1 MTSLVPDSPA
11 TEAEHRLQLRFTF
24 QAAVHGVLFAL
35 VLGFAWAMPDSPNR
49 KPGPPTLAPVRFEA
63 LDLDPRQFAPLTLA
77 GAWMID
83 VAERRFG
90 GVSGMAIDGGALLLL
105 TDSGSLVRLPKPGT
119 RAGAAEI
126 RDLPSGP
133 GAGEYKKNRD
143 GEALSRDPASRGWW
157 VAFEYRDELWLFDQD
172 FRRVLQTVE
181 VAVPGLGRN
190 SGIEAL
196 TQWRGGLL
204 LFSENGDQAA
214 QFAGREI
221 KPVKWH
227 NAQGSLSEATMLPDG
242 SLLLV
247 GRSIG
252 LMGVRNQLL
261 RVIEK
266 EDGLETRLLARLPL
280 GVLDNVEAMAAD
292 RRGNRTVRLWLMSDN
307 DFSLRRRTLLLALDL
322 KLPQQP
328 RE

>member
-24 QAAVHGVLFAL
+24 QAAVHGLLFAL
-35 VLGFAWAMPDSPNR
+35 VLGFPWAMPDSPDR
-49 KPGPPTLAPVRFEA
+49 KPGPPTLAPIRFAA
-63 LDLDPRQFAPLTLA
+63 LDLDHRQFAPLTLA
-77 GAWMID
+77 GAWTVD

-105 TDSGSLVRLPKPGT
+105 TDSGSLIRLPKPGV
-119 RAGAAEI
+119 RMRPAQI
-126 RDLPSGP
+126 RDLPS
-133 GAGEYKKNRD
+133 GEYKKNRD
-143 GEALSRDPASRGWW
+143 GEALSGDPAGRGWW

-172 FRRVLQTVE
+172 FRRVLETVE
-181 VAVPGLGRN
+181 VAMPGLGRN

-204 LFSENGDQAA
+204 LFSEDGDQAA
-214 QFAGREI
+214 QLAGREI

-227 NAQGSLSEATMLPDG
+227 NPQGRLSEATTLPDG
-242 SLLLV
+242 SLLVV

-266 EDGLETRLLARLPL
+266 EDGLEARLLAPLPL
-280 GVLDNVEAMAAD
+280 GVLDNVEAMAPES
-292 RRGNRTVRLWLMSDN
+292 RGNQMVRLWLMTDN
-307 DFSLRRRTLLLALDL
+307 DFSSRRRTLLLALDL
-322 KLPQQP
+322 KLPQQS